1 MRPEG
6 ERLATIIDGKRLAA
20 DIRADL
26 AVRIRER
33 AERGLRRPGLVT
45 ILVGDD
51 PASRVYV
58 ARKQRESSEI
68 GMHSESV
75 ELPSSVGMK
84 VLVETIR
91 DYNERRDIDGILVQ
105 MPLPVPLDG
114 DAVISAVDPAKDVD
128 GLHPLNQGALFT
140 GRFGIR
146 PCTPISCM
154 YLLDKTGVDPHGK
167 HAVVVGRSVLVGRPV
182 AMLLLERDATVV
194 LCHSRTSDLP
204 VQVRAA
210 DIVIAACGNPELV
223 RGDWI
228 KPGAV
233 VIDVGINRVGG
244 KLIGDVEFAT
254 AEKRAGFITP
264 VPGGVGPMTVA
275 MLLRNTFDACC
286 LRDGDA
292 RVA

>member
-1 MRPEG
+1 MAK
-6 ERLATIIDGKRLAA
+6 LIDGKALAA
-20 DIRADL
+20 GIRAEL
-26 AVRIRER
+26 AQRILAR
-33 AERGLRRPGLVT
+33 AEQGKRRPGLVT

-51 PASRVYV
+51 PASKVYV
-58 ARKQRESSEI
+58 ARKQRESHEI

-75 ELPSSVGMK
+75 ELPASTSMGRLLDV
-84 VLVETIR
+84 IR
-91 DYNERRDIDGILVQ
+91 DYNARDDIDGILVQ
-105 MPLPVPLDG
+105 MPLPGHLD
-114 DAVISAVDPAKDVD
+114 AEAAISAVDPRKDVD

-140 GRFGIR
+140 GRPGVR

-154 YLLDKTGVDPHGK
+154 YLLDWTGTDPHGL

-204 VQVRAA
+204 VQVRSA
-210 DIVIAACGNPELV
+210 DIVIAACGSPELV

-244 KLIGDVEFAT
+244 KLIGDVEFAA
-254 AEKRAGFITP
+254 AEQRASFITP

-286 LRDGDA
+286 VRNGGGA
-292 RVA
+292 VS

>member
-1 MRPEG
+1 VAK
-6 ERLATIIDGKRLAA
+6 LIDGKALAA
-20 DIRADL
+20 GIRAEL
-26 AVRIRER
+26 AQRILAR
-33 AERGLRRPGLVT
+33 AEQGKRRPGLVT

-51 PASRVYV
+51 PASKVYV
-58 ARKQRESSEI
+58 ARKQRESHEI

-75 ELPSSVGMK
+75 ELPASTSMGR
-84 VLVETIR
+84 LLDAIR
-91 DYNERRDIDGILVQ
+91 EYNARDDIDGILVQ
-105 MPLPVPLDG
+105 MPLPGHLD
-114 DAVISAVDPAKDVD
+114 AEAAISAVDPQKDVD

-140 GRFGIR
+140 GRPGVR

-154 YLLDKTGVDPHGK
+154 YLLDWTGTDPHGL

-194 LCHSRTSDLP
+194 LCHSRTSDLA
-204 VQVRAA
+204 VQVRSA
-210 DIVIAACGNPELV
+210 DIVIAACGSPELV
-223 RGDWI
+223 RGNWI

-244 KLIGDVEFAT
+244 KLIGDVEFAA
-254 AEKRAGFITP
+254 AEQRASFITP

-286 LRDGDA
+286 VRNGGGA
-292 RVA
+292 A

>member
-1 MRPEG
+1 MAN
-6 ERLATIIDGKRLAA
+6 LIDGKTLATG
-20 DIRADL
+20 IRTEL
-26 AVRIRER
+26 AQRILAR
-33 AERGLRRPGLVT
+33 AEQGKRRPGLVT

-51 PASRVYV
+51 PASKVYV
-58 ARKQRESSEI
+58 ARKQRESHEV

-75 ELPSSVGMK
+75 ELPAATSMGRLLDV
-84 VLVETIR
+84 IR
-91 DYNERRDIDGILVQ
+91 EYNERTDIDGILVQ
-105 MPLPVPLDG
+105 MPLPGHLD
-114 DAVISAVDPAKDVD
+114 AEAAISALDPRKDVD

-140 GRFGIR
+140 GRPGVR

-154 YLLDKTGVDPHGK
+154 YLLDWTGTDPHGL

-194 LCHSRTSDLP
+194 LCHSRTTDLAT
-204 VQVRAA
+204 QVRAA
-210 DIVIAACGNPELV
+210 DIVVAACGSPELV

-244 KLIGDVEFAT
+244 KLIGDVEFAA
-254 AEKRAGFITP
+254 AERRASFITP

-286 LRDGDA
+286 ARDGGA
-292 RVA
+292 GA